1 MCRAWRLQ
9 RTVCPGMRK
18 AGQGCMGSSVS
29 GGLGLPPAEVS
40 ETCQVEGGV
49 WLKQISPL
57 ELSRVLGEV
66 SAEAHSFSSR
76 KG

>member
-29 GGLGLPPAEVS
+29 GGPAEVS
-40 ETCQVEGGV
+40 ETCQVEGGGV
-49 WLKQISPL
+49 
-57 ELSRVLGEV
+57 
-66 SAEAHSFSSR
+66 A
-76 KG
+76 